1 MGATRLQ
8 GQGRKEGTV
17 ARTRWTLRWTFSGD
31 REISDLWNGSYS
43 QSGSTVT
50 VNSLNYNGTIPAGGS
65 YAAWASLQTLAGPIH
80 PGKFFAERNRVQLMS
95 ADATGFSAY

>member
-65 YAAWASLQTLAGPIH
+65 YGGMGFT
-80 PGKFFAERNRVQLMS
+80 
-95 ADATGFSAY
+95 ADFSGTNTPRQVFR